1 MTAPVRSMTGFGT
14 AETELGSAKFRIEL
28 RSVNHRFLDL
38 KVRLPRDFQP
48 LESQFRA
55 LVQSRFNRGA
65 LELKLER
72 SAADTG
78 GAAGAESEPALE
90 VHEARARDALLAYQT
105 LARIIGST
113 ETPSLRDLAAFP
125 EVIRTR
131 GGEEPD
137 LQAAWKQS
145 LEPAISRA
153 MTELL
158 GMRETEGA
166 NLRRILLDAV
176 RGLRDSILDIGVM
189 RKSSEAEFRNRIS
202 ERVAQVFEAHPL
214 PAPAADSGAAI
225 RQLLESRIAQEL
237 ALVIER
243 TDIQEEL
250 HRFEGHLAHFEKTL
264 AEGGAVGR
272 KLEFILQEL
281 GREINTLGNKAQDL
295 GISGQVVSVKVRL
308 EQLREQVLNLE

>member
-1 MTAPVRSMTGFGT
+1 MTGFGT
-14 AETELGSAKFRIEL
+14 AEAEIAGSKFRIEL

-38 KVRLPRDFQP
+38 KVRLPREFQS
-48 LESQFRA
+48 LESQSRA

-65 LELKLER
+65 LELKMER
-72 SAADTG
+72 SASDITP
-78 GAAGAESEPALE
+78 ESEPTLD
-90 VHEARARDALLAYQT
+90 VNEARARDVFHAYQK
-105 LARIIGST
+105 LAKIMGST
-113 ETPSLRDLAAFP
+113 ETPSLRDLALFP

-131 GGEEPD
+131 GAEDID
-137 LQAAWKQS
+137 LQAAWKEN
-145 LEPAISRA
+145 LEPGLARA
-153 MTELL
+153 MGNLL

-166 NLRRILLDAV
+166 QLARIQRHAV
-176 RGLRDSILDIGVM
+176 SAQSPYNTELGRM
-189 RKSSEAEFRNRIS
+189 RKSSEGEFKRRIS
-202 ERVAQVFEAHPL
+202 ERVTQVFESHPL
-214 PAPAADSGAAI
+214 PAMPFGEAAA

-237 ALVIER
+237 ALVIDR

-250 HRFEGHLAHFEKTL
+250 VRFEGHLAHFEKTL

-295 GISGQVVSVKVRL
+295 GISEQVVSVKVRL